1 MTENNKGKRR
11 SKKKKN
17 GREEMPKSKSLWQNI
32 DICNQVSVEDVNM
45 VAHTLAEHR
54 KSGPYKMN

>member
-1 MTENNKGKRR
+1 
-11 SKKKKN
+11 
-17 GREEMPKSKSLWQNI
+17 MPKSKSRWQNI

>member
-11 SKKKKN
+11 SKKKN
-17 GREEMPKSKSLWQNI
+17 GREEMPKSKSRWQNI